1 MVTTAAAIKRV
12 YRDCV
17 FSPRKDG
24 PLKIIAD
31 VGNPAYYV
39 QRAREILARVMDSGD
54 LKRAIQLLALA
65 VVELDDGEQP

>member
-39 QRAREILARVMDSGD
+39 QRAREILAGGGD